1 MKYIKVY
8 LKTNFMENTKLL
20 FKLWFAFAVLILMLM
35 HPAIMLFLTFGG
47 IIYFLFFFMLYL
59 SNKVYDIDT
68 KSKQEEPIKNA

>member
-8 LKTNFMENTKLL
+8 LKTNFMENAKLL
-20 FKLWFAFAVLILMLM
+20 FKLWFTFAVLILMLM

-59 SNKVYDIDT
+59 SDKVYDIDT
-68 KSKQEEPIKNA
+68 TSKQEEPIKNA